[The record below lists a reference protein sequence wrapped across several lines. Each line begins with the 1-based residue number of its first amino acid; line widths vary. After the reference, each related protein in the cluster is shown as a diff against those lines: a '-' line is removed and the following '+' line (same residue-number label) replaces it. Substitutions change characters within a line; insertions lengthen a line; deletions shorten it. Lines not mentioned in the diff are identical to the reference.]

1 MSNFSYFRLLLI
13 AHTLLVSPLFAQLAK
28 DDTKQPESTNELT
41 TDGYTTDG
49 ATRKAIAKRI
59 AAVKSVNTFRDGF
72 VDEKGDLWFSSN
84 NKGVFRYDG
93 ESFTNL
99 TTKDGLSDNQVT
111 SIMQDSE
118 GNMWFGMPDGMCRYD
133 GKNFAHIQIPHVRIS
148 SSWLDK
154 AYPVVNPNQV
164 TDMLQDRN
172 GNFWIGT
179 NGFGAYHYDGEN
191 FTSHLA
197 NHGQVQTDGL
207 YHNVVLEL
215 TQDTKGNIWFTS
227 LTRGGISR
235 YDGTSMKH
243 FTVEDGL
250 SDYTTR
256 SIHAD
261 RSGNVWI
268 GSNGNRKGGLDRFD
282 GKAFTNFH
290 STGGLSSTSISAIF
304 EDSSGKLWV
313 GVVNGDLCT
322 FDGKRFAP
330 IIDQDGTTFQAI
342 NFIIED
348 HDSNIWFGG
357 NHGQL
362 FCYNGKDIADF
373 SHIGK

>member
-1 MSNFSYFRLLLI
+1 MSIPLYFRTLI
-13 AHTLLVSPLFAQLAK
+13 ATLVLLGALCFAQIAQ
-28 DDTKQPESTNELT
+28 DGTKQPESNIKNSP
-41 TDGYTTDG
+41 DNYTTDA
-49 ATRKAIAKRI
+49 ATRKALDKRI
-59 AAVKSVNTFRDGF
+59 AAVKSANTFRDGY
-72 VDEKGDLWFSSN
+72 VDDEGNLWFSSN
-84 NKGVFRYDG
+84 NKGIYRYDG

-111 SIMQDSE
+111 SIMQDNE

-133 GKNFAHIQIPHVRIS
+133 GKTFTHVQVPYAKIS

-172 GNFWIGT
+172 GDFWIGT
-179 NGFGAYHYDGEN
+179 NGFGAYHYDGES

-197 NHGQVQTDGL
+197 NHGLIQTDGL
-207 YHNVVLEL
+207 HHNVVLEL

-227 LTRGGISR
+227 LTRGGVSR

-243 FTVEDGL
+243 FTIEDGL

-268 GSNGNRKGGLDRFD
+268 GSNGNQKGGLDRFD
-282 GKAFTNFH
+282 GKTFTNFH
-290 STGGLSSTSISAIF
+290 STGGTSSTSISAIF
-304 EDSSGKLWV
+304 EDSNGKIWV
-313 GVVNGDLCT
+313 GIVNGDLCT

-362 FCYNGKDIADF
+362 FCYDGKVITDF
-373 SHIGK
+373 SQMEQ